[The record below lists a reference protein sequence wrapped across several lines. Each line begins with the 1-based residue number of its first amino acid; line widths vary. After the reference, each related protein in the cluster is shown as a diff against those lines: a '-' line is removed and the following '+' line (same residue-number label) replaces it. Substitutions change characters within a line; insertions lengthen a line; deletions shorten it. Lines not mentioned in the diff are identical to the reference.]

1 MASIQIEAAAKVI
14 MTSASAAAAQ
24 PLTAAAAA
32 PAAAIPGDFCKLWAA
47 AKPVIQTAAAILA
60 FINPAAAG
68 TLQGLIKIGDQ
79 IAQGMGCT

>member
-1 MASIQIEAAAKVI
+1 MASTIQIEAAAKEI
-14 MTSASAAAAQ
+14 MASASAAASQ
-24 PLTAAAAA
+24 PLTAAAA

-79 IAQGMGCT
+79 IAQGMGCP